1 MCPEMSA
8 LTKMAK
14 ISKNRQIRKAADF
27 TLTNWTKIRQNRQF
41 CQVDFTLTNW
51 TKIRQNRQFC
61 QVDFTLT
68 NWTKTRQN
76 RQIHEHSLGLTEFRR
91 NLPFF
96 LLRTFLDLSGF
107 ARLVNKDT
115 RYQV

>member
-1 MCPEMSA
+1 MLRLHCHWMVSDTSHNFPHALILYVSCSDSICP
-8 LTKMAK
+8 
-14 ISKNRQIRKAADF
+14 DF
-27 TLTNWTKIRQNRQF
+27 A
-41 CQVDFTLTNW
+41 LTNW

-76 RQIHEHSLGLTEFRR
+76 LQIHEHSLGLTEFHR

-96 LLRTFLDLSGF
+96 LLRPFLDLSGF

>member
-1 MCPEMSA
+1 MSA

-14 ISKNRQIRKAADF
+14 ISKNRQIRQASDF
-27 TLTNWTKIRQNRQF
+27 ALTNWNKIRQNRQF
-41 CQVDFTLTNW
+41 CQA
-51 TKIRQNRQFC
+51 
-61 QVDFTLT
+61 DFTLT

-76 RQIHEHSLGLTEFRR
+76 RQIHEHSLGLTEFHR

-107 ARLVNKDT
+107 ARLVNKDVHSISSV
-115 RYQV
+115 RVQ

>member
-51 TKIRQNRQFC
+51 TK
-61 QVDFTLT
+61 
-68 NWTKTRQN
+68 TRQN
-76 RQIHEHSLGLTEFRR
+76 RQIHEHSLGLTEFHR

-96 LLRTFLDLSGF
+96 YCVLF
-107 ARLVNKDT
+107 
-115 RYQV
+115 

>member
-51 TKIRQNRQFC
+51 TK
-61 QVDFTLT
+61 
-68 NWTKTRQN
+68 TRQN
-76 RQIHEHSLGLTEFRR
+76 RQIHEHSLGLTEFHR

-96 LLRTFLDLSGF
+96 LLRPFLDLSGF

>member
-1 MCPEMSA
+1 MSA

-14 ISKNRQIRKAADF
+14 ISKNRQIRQAADF
-27 TLTNWTKIRQNRQF
+27 ALTNWTKIRQNRQF
-41 CQVDFTLTNW
+41 CHAE
-51 TKIRQNRQFC
+51 
-61 QVDFTLT
+61 FTLT

-76 RQIHEHSLGLTEFRR
+76 RQIHEHSLGLTEFHR

-96 LLRTFLDLSGF
+96 LLRPFLDLSGF

>member
-1 MCPEMSA
+1 MSA

-14 ISKNRQIRKAADF
+14 ISKNRQIRKAA
-27 TLTNWTKIRQNRQF
+27 
-41 CQVDFTLTNW
+41 DFTLTNW

>member
-51 TKIRQNRQFC
+51 TK
-61 QVDFTLT
+61 
-68 NWTKTRQN
+68 TRQN
-76 RQIHEHSLGLTEFRR
+76 RQIHEHSLDLTEFRR

>member
-14 ISKNRQIRKAADF
+14 ISKNRQIRKAA
-27 TLTNWTKIRQNRQF
+27 
-41 CQVDFTLTNW
+41 DFTLTNW

>member
-8 LTKMAK
+8 LTIMAK
-14 ISKNRQIRKAADF
+14 ISKNRQIRKAA
-27 TLTNWTKIRQNRQF
+27 
-41 CQVDFTLTNW
+41 DFTLTNW